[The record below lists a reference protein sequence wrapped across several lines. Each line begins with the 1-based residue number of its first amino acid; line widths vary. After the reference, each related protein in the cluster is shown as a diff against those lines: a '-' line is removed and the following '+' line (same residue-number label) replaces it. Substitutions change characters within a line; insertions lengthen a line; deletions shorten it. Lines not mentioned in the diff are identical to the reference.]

1 MASVSKKE
9 VASAKIFKCKFE
21 ECERVFNDQSN
32 YKKHMATHGEKQ
44 VD

>member
-1 MASVSKKE
+1 VASVSKKE